1 MNIMKMMQEAKKM
14 QQTIQK
20 KMAEIDSKEYIKSFK
35 NDLVTVKMLGTL
47 EIKEIIINE
56 QLVDKDDIDTLQD
69 IISEVINNCIKEIIK
84 EKEEI
89 TKGMVP
95 GGLF

>member
-14 QQTIQK
+14 QQNMQK
-20 KMAEIDSKEYIKSFK
+20 KMAEIDAKEYVESFK

-47 EIKEIIINE
+47 EIKEIKINE
-56 QLVDKDDIDTLQD
+56 QLIDKDDIDTLQD
-69 IISEVINNCIKEIIK
+69 IIAEVINKCIKKAIA
-84 EKEEI
+84 EKEEV

-95 GGLF
+95 TGLF

>member
-14 QQTIQK
+14 QQTMQK
-20 KMAEIDSKEYIKSFK
+20 KMAEIDAKEYIETFK

-56 QLVDKDDIDTLQD
+56 QLIDKDDVDTLQD
-69 IISEVINNCIKEIIK
+69 IITEVVNNCIKKVVK
-84 EKEEI
+84 EKEEV

-95 GGLF
+95 SGLF

>member
-14 QQTIQK
+14 QQTMQK
-20 KMAEIDSKEYIKSFK
+20 KMAEIDSKEYVQSFK
-35 NDLVTVKMLGTL
+35 NDLVIVKMLGTL
-47 EIKEIIINE
+47 EIKEIKINE
-56 QLVDKDDIDTLQD
+56 QLIDKDDVDTLQD
-69 IISEVINNCIKEIIK
+69 IISEVINNCIKDILK
-84 EKEEI
+84 DKEEV